1 LLINAISTYVPA
13 YAASAWRRNPLNS
26 RQTAICLRVR
36 GEQRLHAWGAAREI
50 CTSMAP
56 PARLTLAHCGAVSP
70 RLRRIVTIAAGQE
83 DTPMPFWQRL
93 LVTVVAMLVAS
104 FMAGLLWLAMFD
116 AGLPSYLAGVV
127 GGLAAL
133 PVWEFLKPRR

>member
-1 LLINAISTYVPA
+1 
-13 YAASAWRRNPLNS
+13 
-26 RQTAICLRVR
+26 
-36 GEQRLHAWGAAREI
+36 
-50 CTSMAP
+50 
-56 PARLTLAHCGAVSP
+56 
-70 RLRRIVTIAAGQE
+70 
-83 DTPMPFWQRL
+83 MPFWQRL